1 MISYFKK
8 CISFILLIVISASSL
23 FAQDIDIY
31 PHTQG
36 DKLKMPYVHESM
48 KLKEFQILS
57 REARMMDMA
66 YAIIIPGYM
75 HFKAQENLKGYVLL
89 GLRSTAYI
97 GLGAVYISSKVRG
110 DTFWGS
116 VTGSNTP
123 EEQINLAGQW
133 AFTTSDLVEGVSL
146 FLIVS
151 TYIYDWI
158 HGKAILERKQEL
170 IRYKY
175 SLKLKLEHLNY
186 NNGTSQNYAPSVN
199 LVYYF

>member
-1 MISYFKK
+1 MIDYFRKYNL
-8 CISFILLIVISASSL
+8 ILLIFVFSSSL
-23 FAQDIDIY
+23 FAQDIDLY
-31 PHTQG
+31 PHTQD
-36 DKLKMPYVHESM
+36 DKVKMPYVHESM

-66 YAIIIPGYM
+66 YAVIVPGYM
-75 HFKAQENLKGYVLL
+75 HFKAQEKTKAYILL
-89 GLRSTAYI
+89 GLRTAAYV

-133 AFTTSDLVEGVSL
+133 AFTTSDLVEGVSF
-146 FLIVS
+146 FLIIS
-151 TYIYDWI
+151 TYVYDWI
-158 HGKAILERKQEL
+158 HGKFELERKQEL

-175 SLKLKLEHLNY
+175 AVKLKLEHLNY